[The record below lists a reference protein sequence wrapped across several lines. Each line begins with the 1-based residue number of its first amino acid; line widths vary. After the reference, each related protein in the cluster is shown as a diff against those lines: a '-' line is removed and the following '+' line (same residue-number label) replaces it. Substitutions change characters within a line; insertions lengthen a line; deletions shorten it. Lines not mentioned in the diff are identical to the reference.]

1 MKCKANCTG
10 LYYQEYNQQTDG
22 HFYIILIEL
31 IQINEIIGKFLII
44 VNSNDEK
51 TKISAT
57 TDIQ

>member
-1 MKCKANCTG
+1 MKWKANCTG